1 MQPASGIK
9 GFLSSTP
16 GKVLL
21 LAVAILATATSFT
34 YLGIIAAIP
43 IILLAGLA
51 LPIWVG
57 LKRPRYLALTGLVIL
72 VVAGAIIAP
81 LLTQEVMIPSPAV
94 SSSPVNSTNPYS
106 MILQNASVNPFNAAP
121 GTNFTWTVTVYP
133 QYVPKGNTSPL
144 WLNLNLMNIAGALAE
159 TLNFTH
165 FSANSTAPVVVVFR
179 SVIATAGIWSWQMN
193 LSYRSISHGTLTFVL
208 LNAAAGF
215 NAVEGPVVGSFLTTL
230 GSVFPGVYLSVFL
243 YLGIPFYFVLLI
255 YLFLKNRQRRRQEA
269 ESRAH
274 DPPTPNEGT
283 GGGSAASPSAGGAAA
298 PRPHE
303 RSCPNCG
310 AVVYPNESFCWKCGA
325 ALTSA
330 GPTPLPSSTGPGPK
344 P

>member
-1 MQPASGIK
+1 VQPASGVK
-9 GFLSSTP
+9 GFLGSAP

-21 LAVAILATATSFT
+21 LAVGILATATSFT

-51 LPIWVG
+51 LPIWAG

-81 LLTQEVMIPSPAV
+81 LLTQEVMVPSPAV

-106 MILQNASVNPFNAAP
+106 MILQNASVTPFNAAP

-133 QYVPKGNTSPL
+133 QYIPKGNTSPL
-144 WLNLNLMNIAGALAE
+144 WLNLNLMNIAGALAQ

-165 FSANSTAPVVVVFR
+165 FAANATAPVVVVFR
-179 SVIATAGIWSWQMN
+179 SVIATTGIWSWQMN
-193 LSYRSISHGTLTFVL
+193 LSYRSLSRGTLTFVL

-269 ESRAH
+269 EGRAH
-274 DPPTPNEGT
+274 DPPTQP
-283 GGGSAASPSAGGAAA
+283 GGSAGGSNPSPSGAPAGA
-298 PRPHE
+298 PRPDE

-310 AVVYPNESFCWKCGA
+310 AVVYPNESSCWKCG
-325 ALTSA
+325 TSLSSEA
-330 GPTPLPSSTGPGPK
+330 PAPLPSSR
-344 P
+344 

>member
-1 MQPASGIK
+1 VQPASGVK
-9 GFLSSTP
+9 GFLGSAP

-21 LAVAILATATSFT
+21 LAVGILATATSFT

-51 LPIWVG
+51 LPIWAG

-106 MILQNASVNPFNAAP
+106 MILQNASVSPFNAAP

-133 QYVPKGNTSPL
+133 QYIPKGNTSPL
-144 WLNLNLMNIAGALAE
+144 WLNLNLMNIAGALAQ

-165 FSANSTAPVVVVFR
+165 FSPNATAPVVVVFR

-193 LSYRSISHGTLTFVL
+193 LSYRSLSRGTLTFVL
-208 LNAAAGF
+208 LNAASGF

-269 ESRAH
+269 EGRAH
-274 DPPTPNEGT
+274 DPPTQPDSSVGNSNPSTSGATAGT
-283 GGGSAASPSAGGAAA
+283 

-325 ALTSA
+325 SLSSEAPA
-330 GPTPLPSSTGPGPK
+330 PLPTSR
-344 P
+344 

>member
-9 GFLSSTP
+9 GFLTSAP
-16 GKVLL
+16 GKALL
-21 LAVAILATATSFT
+21 LAVGILATAASFT
-34 YLGIIAAIP
+34 YLGIIVAIP
-43 IILLAGLA
+43 VILLVGLA

-57 LKRPRYLALTGLVIL
+57 LKRPRYLALTGLVLL
-72 VVAGAIIAP
+72 VVAGAIIGP
-81 LLTQEVMIPSPAV
+81 LLTQEVMIPSAAV

-106 MILQNASVNPFNAAP
+106 MILQNASVSPFNAGP

-133 QYVPKGNTSPL
+133 QYIPKGNTTPL
-144 WLNLNLMNIAGALAE
+144 WLNLNLMNIAGALAQ

-165 FSANSTAPVVVVFR
+165 FKANSIVPVAVVFR
-179 SVIATAGIWSWQMN
+179 SAIATAGIWSWQMN
-193 LSYRSISHGTLTFVL
+193 LSYRSITQPTLTFVL
-208 LNAAAGF
+208 LNAGSGF

-243 YLGIPFYFVLLI
+243 YLGIPFFFVLLI

-274 DPPTPNEGT
+274 DPPTHPDGSPRSPEAT
-283 GGGSAASPSAGGAAA
+283 ASTAGGGTI
-298 PRPHE
+298 RPNE

-310 AVVYPNESFCWKCGA
+310 AVVYSNEASCWKCGA
-325 ALTSA
+325 SLASG
-330 GPTPLPSSTGPGPK
+330 GPAPHPSS
-344 P
+344 